1 VPRTR
6 QDRGEPRAAK
16 ASVRASATALFA
28 QIKQELA
35 PSGRFVMADVVVP
48 DSPDDAVTPL
58 STE

>member
-1 VPRTR
+1 
-6 QDRGEPRAAK
+6 
-16 ASVRASATALFA
+16 VRASATALFA